1 MSQPETVT
9 EWAAEIISPI
19 TGITEIKP
27 IDDPYGAQQELDMR
41 DARDMPRLRV
51 RLLTRE
57 VTATP
62 WTEGYPVRPARPVE
76 A

>member
-1 MSQPETVT
+1 MTEPRT
-9 EWAAEIISPI
+9 EWAIESTSAI

-27 IDDPYGAQQELDMR
+27 CDDPYRAQEELDMR

-57 VTATP
+57 VTATN
-62 WTEGYPVRPARPVE
+62 WVEGRPDRPAHPVE